1 MLLLIEHFCNNSV
14 FTITASAVYSLE
26 ISLIVGYVSRIFPT
40 CYHGWCP
47 DESDYPAQPREVKRS
62 GRESDG
68 RKEVQRLPKETQNN
82 HKGMHKDSTEI
93 QTNNKEAQKD
103 HKEMKNTQWDKMT
116 MTRHKMTKKQMQH
129 NGREEQIHGKEM

>member
-1 MLLLIEHFCNNSV
+1 ML
-14 FTITASAVYSLE
+14 
-26 ISLIVGYVSRIFPT
+26 VGFSQPVIMDDVTMNPTTLHNPERSR
-40 CYHGWCP
+40 GQG
-47 DESDYPAQPREVKRS
+47 EK
-62 GRESDG
+62 

-129 NGREEQIHGKEM
+129 NGREEQIRGKEM